1 VSSNTRPVYRMEGE
15 RRSKPRISEKFA
27 ARAKGVD
34 VNGKQ
39 FSVPCTV
46 ENISASGVY
55 LKCEEALIPGSE
67 LKLQVHF
74 FVEGDTGSTIEARGP
89 IVRID
94 TLSDGS
100 HGMAI
105 LISHHKF
112 L

>member
-1 VSSNTRPVYRMEGE
+1 MSSNSDPVYRIEGE
-15 RRSKPRISEKFA
+15 RRSKPRISETFA
-27 ARAKGVD
+27 AKAKGVD

-55 LKCEEALIPGSE
+55 LKCEEAVVAGSE

-74 FVEGDTGSTIEARGP
+74 FVEGDAGSTIEAHGP
-89 IVRID
+89 IVRVD

-100 HGMAI
+100 YGMAI
-105 LISHHKF
+105 SISHHKF